1 MLSFLQCSKYEK
13 TKNKIKQKKLPY
25 WTRFTF
31 HHICRR
37 TAQLFV
43 IFFRRLLLTSTS
55 ISRGVCRVF
64 RFASCK
70 IRVLTANWRDTC
82 KKHKHNLIALWRHKQ
97 AYKRN
102 LHDETGGRC
111 SAFSTASLLICE
123 SVTDLLSC
131 CLLFSLSTDITCFNC
146 CCLNSCQNDLNKFV
160 VGMAFV

>member
-1 MLSFLQCSKYEK
+1 MSFLQCSKYK
-13 TKNKIKQKKLPY
+13 KKLPY

-31 HHICRR
+31 HRICRR
-37 TAQLFV
+37 IAQIFV

-55 ISRGVCRVF
+55 ISSRRVRRVF

-146 CCLNSCQNDLNKFV
+146 CCLNSCQNELNKFV
-160 VGMAFV
+160 LYKCFVGMAFV